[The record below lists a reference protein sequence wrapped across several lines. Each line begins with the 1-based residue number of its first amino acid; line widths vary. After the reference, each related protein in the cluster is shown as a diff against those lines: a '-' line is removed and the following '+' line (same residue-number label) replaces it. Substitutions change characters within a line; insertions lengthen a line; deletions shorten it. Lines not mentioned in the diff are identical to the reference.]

1 MPAIAD
7 VLAAIDMGEAAR
19 ILGVPDAYHPLNEK
33 QQATLYLAMALL
45 SEPTQRNDLTL
56 AALAIANTPERASVQ
71 TLARIQARA
80 AQLAVLITM
89 GPVRRS
95 IH

>member
-1 MPAIAD
+1 MSAIAD
-7 VLAAIDMGEAAR
+7 ILAAIDMGEVAR
-19 ILGVPDAYHPLNEK
+19 ILGVPNPYYPLNEE

-45 SEPTQRNDLTL
+45 SEPTQRNDRTL

-80 AQLAVLITM
+80 AQLAVLISM
-89 GPVRRS
+89 GPVQRR
-95 IH
+95 IN